1 MGPDRGNGSRGFP
14 VLATTTRR
22 AMKLLLIRH
31 ATAVPR
37 GTPGVPDDERPLTP
51 EGKAKFR
58 VAARGLARVT
68 RRPDVL
74 LTSPLPR
81 ARVTAEIAA
90 RAFAHIA
97 PTLEPALARS
107 SVDGIVAA
115 LKTHPPGARIALV
128 GHEPLLGALLAR
140 LLGAAQGAQLAF
152 ARGGAALVDLPNGPA
167 AAGRLRWFIKPRILR
182 TLAGPA
188 GITAT
193 RADPPPVAEGRD
205 G

>member
-1 MGPDRGNGSRGFP
+1 
-14 VLATTTRR
+14 
-22 AMKLLLIRH
+22 MKLLLIRH
-31 ATAVPR
+31 AAAVPR

-51 EGKAKFR
+51 DGKAKFR

-81 ARVTAEIAA
+81 ARLTAEITA
-90 RAFAHIA
+90 RAFGHIA
-97 PTLEPALARS
+97 PAIEPALARS

-115 LKTHPPGARIALV
+115 LKTHPPAARIALV

-152 ARGGAALVDLPNGPA
+152 ALVDLPNGPA
-167 AAGRLRWFIKPRILR
+167 AAGRLRWFLKPRILR

-188 GITAT
+188 GITAP

>member
-1 MGPDRGNGSRGFP
+1 
-14 VLATTTRR
+14 
-22 AMKLLLIRH
+22 MKLLLIRH

-140 LLGAAQGAQLAF
+140 LLGAAEGAQLAS
-152 ARGGAALVDLPNGPA
+152 ARVGAALVDLPNGTA
-167 AAGRLRWFIKPRILR
+167 AAGRPRSVLMTRILR
-182 TLAGPA
+182 SLRGPA
-188 GITAT
+188 GITAP
-193 RADPPPVAEGRD
+193 RAAPPPVAQGPD